1 MHNSNLLF
9 FSLFLLISFC
19 IAPLRAQNVTA
30 TKVDVGIILDFDS
43 TVGKLTRT
51 CMLMAIEDFYANR
64 SYNTRIIP
72 HIRDSNSDVIAAA
85 SAAIDLLKN
94 IQVMAIIGPQR
105 STQAKF
111 VIDIGDKVKVP
122 IVSLATSPSLSPKES
137 PYFVRSAQCSSYQA
151 KPIAAIVKTF
161 GWREVVFI
169 NEDSEYGI
177 GLVPFLTEGLLQV
190 NALVSYQSV
199 IPPSATNDQ
208 ILGELYKLKTMQ
220 TRVFVVHM
228 LPSLASRFFKMAK
241 EAEMMNE
248 GYAWII
254 TDALT
259 SLLDSVDFSAIEA
272 MQGVLGVK
280 AYIPRSNELENFT
293 KRWRKRFHEENPD
306 LYRTELNI
314 FGLWAYDSITA
325 LAMAIERFGGP
336 FQNFMKGVKR
346 DNSTDL
352 DDIGISTIGPSL
364 VGLLRNYSSKGL
376 SGDFRVLDGRLQP
389 SAFEIV
395 NVIGK
400 GDNRVGLWREKHGIS
415 KILKMDDH
423 KSTKKDNLGGI
434 IWPGGT
440 SRMPKG
446 WEMPTSG
453 KKLRVGVPVK
463 SGFSEF
469 IKIERNDETNDVE
482 ATGFCIDVFKEVML
496 SLPYAVVYDFIP
508 FETPDGHNAAGD
520 FNDLKYDA
528 VVGDVTIVANRSRF
542 VDFTFPYT
550 ESGVSIIVPI
560 KDNDRK
566 NAWIFMKPLT
576 TGLWLTIGA
585 FFVFTGFVVWVLEH
599 RFNEEFRGL
608 PLQQIG
614 MIFWFS
620 FSTLVFAHKEKVISN
635 LTRFVLIV
643 WVFVVLVLTSS
654 YTANLTSML
663 TVQQLQPTI
672 TDMNDLIRSRE
683 YVGYQDGSFVS
694 GFLNN
699 LKLDSSKL
707 KNYSTFEE
715 YDEALSKG
723 SRNGGVAAIVDELPY
738 LKFFL
743 AKYCHKYTMV
753 GPTYKT
759 AGFGFA
765 FPKGSPLVSDV
776 SRAILNVTEG
786 QKMDRISKKWFG
798 EEDGC
803 PSSDGQVITSESL
816 TLDSFKGLFLI
827 AGLSSSSALA
837 IFLCGFLYE
846 NRVIFASDASIRQKL
861 SALFRV
867 FDEEKDS
874 SSSKTLIRS
883 RTEIAVTAAQ
893 SPAISISYH
902 NEGIFWQDEGLSV
915 TEPVTPIHQG
925 LPVTEPVT
933 PIHHAAG
940 S

>member
-30 TKVDVGIILDFDS
+30 TKVD
-43 TVGKLTRT
+43 
-51 CMLMAIEDFYANR
+51 DFYANR

-280 AYIPRSNELENFT
+280 AYIPRSNELDNFT

-306 LYRTELNI
+306 MHRTELNV
-314 FGLWAYDSITA
+314 FGLWAYDSVTA
-325 LAMAIERFGGP
+325 LAMAVERFGGP
-336 FQNFMKGVKR
+336 FQKFMKGVER

-364 VGLLRNYSSKGL
+364 
-376 SGDFRVLDGRLQP
+376 P

-423 KSTKKDNLGGI
+423 KSTNKDNLGGI

-440 SRMPKG
+440 SRVPKG

-453 KKLRVGVPVK
+453 KKLKVGVPVK

-469 IKIERNDETNDVE
+469 VKIERDDETNDVI

-496 SLPYAVVYDFIP
+496 SLPYAVVCDFIP

-599 RFNEEFRGL
+599 RFNKEFRGP

-620 FSTLVFAHKEKVISN
+620 FSTLVFTHI
-635 LTRFVLIV
+635 
-643 WVFVVLVLTSS
+643 
-654 YTANLTSML
+654 
-663 TVQQLQPTI
+663 QQLQPTI

-694 GFLNN
+694 GFLKS

-723 SRNGGVAAIVDELPY
+723 SRNGGVAAIVDEVPY
-738 LKFFL
+738 LRLFL
-743 AKYCHKYTMV
+743 AKYCHKYIM
-753 GPTYKT
+753 
-759 AGFGFA
+759 A

-786 QKMDRISKKWFG
+786 QKMDRVSNKWFG

-861 SALFRV
+861 SALYRV
-867 FDEEKDS
+867 FDEEKDI
-874 SSSKTLIRS
+874 SSSKTLRRS

-902 NEGIFWQDEGLSV
+902 LYYLLKKEY
-915 TEPVTPIHQG
+915 
-925 LPVTEPVT
+925 
-933 PIHHAAG
+933 
-940 S
+940 